1 MAVDAMSEAWGRLWS
16 DASQAADS
24 PAAVKQRMDRDA
36 QWVVECLG
44 GDDGA
49 WERLV
54 HEHSRLVYASC
65 YRFTGQ
71 AETARDLTQ
80 DVFIRVFRN
89 LHAFDPQAGGFR
101 TWLMRLT
108 RNLLI
113 DDYRKNKKHRVV
125 DSLEDKIAVLEQRSG
140 SDSRADR
147 ALRAR
152 EASDLLQ
159 AALSRLSPDLRE
171 AVILRDVQEME
182 YREIAGT
189 LAVPEGTV
197 KSRISRGRRE
207 LAKQLRALGYEA

>member
-1 MAVDAMSEAWGRLWS
+1 
-16 DASQAADS
+16 
-24 PAAVKQRMDRDA
+24 MDRDA

-54 HEHSRLVYASC
+54 REHSRLVYASC

-80 DVFIRVFRN
+80 DVFIRVFRS

-147 ALRAR
+147 TLRAR
-152 EASDLLQ
+152 EAADLLQ

>member
-1 MAVDAMSEAWGRLWS
+1 MSEVWGRSWDS
-16 DASQAADS
+16 ASQAADS
-24 PAAVKQRMDRDA
+24 QAAAKQRMDRDA
-36 QWVVECLG
+36 QWVAECL
-44 GDDGA
+44 DGNDRA

-54 HEHSRLVYASC
+54 REHSRLVYASC

-71 AETARDLTQ
+71 TETARDLTQ
-80 DVFIRVFRN
+80 DVFIRVFRS

-125 DSLEDKIAVLEQRSG
+125 DPLEDKIAVLEQRSG
-140 SDSRADR
+140 SDSQADR
-147 ALRAR
+147 TLRAR
-152 EASDLLQ
+152 EAADLLQ

-171 AVILRDVQEME
+171 AVILRDIQEME

-189 LAVPEGTV
+189 LGVPEGTV
-197 KSRISRGRRE
+197 KSRINRGRRE
-207 LAKQLRALGYEA
+207 FAKQLRALGYEA

>member
-1 MAVDAMSEAWGRLWS
+1 
-16 DASQAADS
+16 
-24 PAAVKQRMDRDA
+24 MDRDA

-54 HEHSRLVYASC
+54 REHSRLVYASC

-80 DVFIRVFRN
+80 DVFIRVFRS

-147 ALRAR
+147 TLRAR
-152 EASDLLQ
+152 EAADLLQ
-159 AALSRLSPDLRE
+159 AALSRLSPGLRE